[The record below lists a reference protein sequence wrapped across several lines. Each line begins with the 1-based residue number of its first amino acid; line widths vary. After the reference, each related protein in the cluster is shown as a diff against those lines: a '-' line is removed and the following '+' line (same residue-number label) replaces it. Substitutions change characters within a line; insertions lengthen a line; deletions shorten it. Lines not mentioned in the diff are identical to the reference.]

1 MFVTLRRVLGSMAG
15 ALARLVAMAGLAFVV
30 PTWAK
35 ETVAFDYAVP
45 GDVAGRLQAVLRRP
59 SDVGNGQALVL
70 IHHAGGFGRGTTTPY
85 AELFTSRG
93 FTTLELR
100 MFDSPADRPP
110 GQVALYAMVAS
121 ALRYLAQQPGV
132 QPDKVSAMGLS
143 LGAILTIGATSQWFY
158 ERHQLGALRFH
169 RLAALYPVCWM
180 MTEAA
185 QGRTQGLAG
194 FTGLPAHFLQTFA
207 KLPLLILAGGKD
219 NYDGSNPNACPDFA
233 KSIPDAEQMRLTQ
246 VKVYPEATHGWDHGQ
261 TYSFVAFNACPM
273 RTTCR
278 NVNVSSPV
286 TVEKGKQDLLAF
298 FTSP

>member
-1 MFVTLRRVLGSMAG
+1 MTLRRVLGSMAG

-110 GQVALYAMVAS
+110 G
-121 ALRYLAQQPGV
+121 RKWQQAGPAG
-132 QPDKVSAMGLS
+132 
-143 LGAILTIGATSQWFY
+143 SQGC
-158 ERHQLGALRFH
+158 RADPAG
-169 RLAALYPVCWM
+169 
-180 MTEAA
+180 T
-185 QGRTQGLAG
+185 GRRRRRAG
-194 FTGLPAHFLQTFA
+194 
-207 KLPLLILAGGKD
+207 
-219 NYDGSNPNACPDFA
+219 
-233 KSIPDAEQMRLTQ
+233 
-246 VKVYPEATHGWDHGQ
+246 
-261 TYSFVAFNACPM
+261 
-273 RTTCR
+273 
-278 NVNVSSPV
+278 
-286 TVEKGKQDLLAF
+286 
-298 FTSP
+298 